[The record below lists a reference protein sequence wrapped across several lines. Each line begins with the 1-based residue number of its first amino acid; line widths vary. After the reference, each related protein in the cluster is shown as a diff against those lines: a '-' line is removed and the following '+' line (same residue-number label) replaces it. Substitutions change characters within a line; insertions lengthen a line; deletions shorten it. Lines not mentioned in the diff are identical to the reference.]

1 MLEKND
7 GLFECAQINQHLTSN
22 ITQFV
27 NWFSFFL
34 LASFLGFGVF
44 VFFRGSWPTLGG
56 LGLENTVTLVSM
68 AMHALAGAAI
78 LTFRHYISAS
88 DARVEAILRQTTSGG
103 LSPIPLRFCKW
114 MTNFMA
120 AGYVISY
127 FTWFSLL
134 FVRS

>member
-1 MLEKND
+1 MEAD
-7 GLFECAQINQHLTSN
+7 GAALAEYAEINHHLRSN
-22 ITQFV
+22 ISQFV

-44 VFFRGSWPTLGG
+44 VFFRGRWPELGG
-56 LGLENTVTLVSM
+56 LGLEHTVILVSM

-78 LTFRHYISAS
+78 LTFRHYIAAAN
-88 DARVEAILRQTTSGG
+88 ARVETILRQTGIAG
-103 LSPIPLRFCKW
+103 ASPIPLRFCKW

-127 FTWFSLL
+127 FTWFTLL
-134 FVRS
+134 FAR

>member
-1 MLEKND
+1 MENGGALLAEYV
-7 GLFECAQINQHLTSN
+7 EINRHIRSN

-34 LASFLGFGVF
+34 MASFLGFGVF
-44 VFFRGSWPTLGG
+44 VFLLGKWPALGG
-56 LGLENTVTLVSM
+56 IGLENTAVVVSLV
-68 AMHALAGAAI
+68 MHALAGAAI
-78 LTFRHYISAS
+78 LTFRHYMAS
-88 DARVEAILRQTTSGG
+88 SNARVEVIIRQTAAGG
-103 LSPIPLRFCKW
+103 VSPIPLRFCKW

-120 AGYVISY
+120 AGYVVSY